1 MRAVNNEGR
10 QLGHGGTQLF
20 SASHSALTLFFFHR
34 CPLLPLSAYRPVQV
48 LQNSVIEHNLL
59 AASKIYQN
67 IRFDQLGFLLGI
79 RPAEVGEKHPEVR
92 AHRDVCPF
100 SVV

>member
-1 MRAVNNEGR
+1 MGIP
-10 QLGHGGTQLF
+10 F
-20 SASHSALTLFFFHR
+20 
-34 CPLLPLSAYRPVQV
+34 QV

-79 RPAEVGEKHPEVR
+79 RPAEVGG
-92 AHRDVCPF
+92 
-100 SVV
+100 

>member
-1 MRAVNNEGR
+1 MNGG
-10 QLGHGGTQLF
+10 LG
-20 SASHSALTLFFFHR
+20 
-34 CPLLPLSAYRPVQV
+34 PLSAFLWSLLFLTAVPLCLSLWGAALAQV

-79 RPAEVGEKHPEVR
+79 RPAEVG
-92 AHRDVCPF
+92 A
-100 SVV
+100 

>member
-1 MRAVNNEGR
+1 MR
-10 QLGHGGTQLF
+10 
-20 SASHSALTLFFFHR
+20 
-34 CPLLPLSAYRPVQV
+34 QV

-79 RPAEVGEKHPEVR
+79 KPAEVRSR
-92 AHRDVCPF
+92 ALSHSIRAARVDSLVC
-100 SVV
+100 

>member
-1 MRAVNNEGR
+1 MAARPRSLLSNG
-10 QLGHGGTQLF
+10 LYFFSPLF
-20 SASHSALTLFFFHR
+20 RSVSLWGAAL
-34 CPLLPLSAYRPVQV
+34 VQV

-79 RPAEVGEKHPEVR
+79 RPAEVGG
-92 AHRDVCPF
+92 
-100 SVV
+100 

>member
-1 MRAVNNEGR
+1 M
-10 QLGHGGTQLF
+10 
-20 SASHSALTLFFFHR
+20 
-34 CPLLPLSAYRPVQV
+34 

-79 RPAEVGEKHPEVR
+79 KPAEVHNTTHSTRTLRYGERTLLSVR
-92 AHRDVCPF
+92 SRFSLCFVFVFILSPLLFVC
-100 SVV
+100 